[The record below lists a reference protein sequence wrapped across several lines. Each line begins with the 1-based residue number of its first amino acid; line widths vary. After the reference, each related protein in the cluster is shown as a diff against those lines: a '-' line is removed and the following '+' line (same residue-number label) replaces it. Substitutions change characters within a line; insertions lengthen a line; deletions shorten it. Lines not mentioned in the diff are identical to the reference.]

1 MMQIHD
7 VEQGSPE
14 WRQCRA
20 GIITASNMSKVLA
33 KGEGKTRLGLMHD
46 MMGEIITG
54 KPASSFS
61 NGHMERGKEWEDA
74 AVELYE
80 ITKGVKVDIVGF
92 VTNDF
97 PCGTVG
103 ASPDFLEG
111 EKGGGE
117 IKTKLPRLQI
127 ELLFADRVPP
137 EHKAQIQTN
146 IWVAEREYYDFCSYC
161 EGMPLFIKRVE
172 RDEAYIANMAI
183 EVAAFYAELN
193 EKLAK
198 IRAMA

>member
-1 MMQIHD
+1 MQIHD
-7 VEQGSPE
+7 VEQGTPE
-14 WRQCRA
+14 WRQARC
-20 GIITASNMSKVLA
+20 GIITASNMSSVLA
-33 KGEGKTRLGLMHD
+33 KGEGKTRMGLMHD

-54 KPASSFS
+54 KPASSYS
-61 NGHMERGKEWEDA
+61 NKHMERGKEWEPEA
-74 AVELYE
+74 IELYE
-80 ITKGVKVDIVGF
+80 ITKGVTATIVGF

-97 PCGTVG
+97 PCGRVG
-103 ASPDFLEG
+103 ASPDFLVG
-111 EKGGGE
+111 DTGGGE

-146 IWVAEREYYDFCSYC
+146 LWVCEREYYDFCSYC

-172 RDEAYIANMAI
+172 RDEPYIVNMAT
-183 EVAAFYAELN
+183 EVAAFYAEMQ

-198 IRAMA
+198 IGAMA